1 MTAPV
6 AGSQARNFLAL
17 GGGEAVSRLVAFA
30 TILLLARRLG
40 PENYGIIAFAA
51 GVTLYF
57 AKLAEFAL
65 DYVGVAAVA
74 AATGAV
80 DRLGSVLLTARFL
93 ATAIVVGVAVLA
105 AHWLLP
111 EPDRT
116 VLSLYLLTLLPVAAN
131 PRWLLIGLRDAR
143 AVGGVRVAG
152 ELLALAVV
160 FLAVRTGTELW
171 AAPVAVGT
179 AELLAVVVLL
189 AVLRLGGHR
198 LRPALDRGLVVPVA
212 RRAASIVALS
222 LLGLVIYNSGLLF
235 LRGLRDAE
243 SAGQYAAA
251 FTLIGFLANLGLAYA
266 MTLIPGLA
274 RLRHAPGEARD
285 LYGRSLALVHA
296 AALPL
301 AVGGWMLAGRII
313 ELGFG
318 AGYQSA
324 GTALAILAWA
334 IPLMSLRNV
343 PLAALVA
350 GDRQHL
356 LLRATAI
363 AVAVSLVLNLALI
376 PPLGIRGAAIAS
388 VATESLAGILTLWY
402 AARDGL
408 GFVPLRQLWKPLV
421 AGAVM
426 AGALWFSA
434 RLPLPA
440 TGLVGAGSYLAA
452 LAALGGLR
460 LRRGTLPQLDS

>member
-1 MTAPV
+1 VTSPV

-40 PENYGIIAFAA
+40 PEGYGVIAFAA

-93 ATAIVVGVAVLA
+93 TTAAVVGVAVLA
-105 AHWLLP
+105 AQGLLP

-152 ELLALAVV
+152 ELLALAIV
-160 FLAVRTGTELW
+160 FLVVRTGRELW
-171 AAPVAVGT
+171 AAPVAVG
-179 AELLAVVVLL
+179 AGELLAVAVLVG
-189 AVLRLGGHR
+189 VLRLGGHR
-198 LRPALDRGLVVPVA
+198 LRPALDAGLVVPVA

-274 RLRHAPGEARD
+274 RLRQAPADARA

-296 AALPL
+296 AAVPL

-313 ELGFG
+313 DLGFG
-318 AGYQSA
+318 PGYQAA
-324 GTALAILAWA
+324 GSALAILAWA

-356 LLRATAI
+356 LLRASAI
-363 AVAVSLVLNLALI
+363 AVGASVVLNLALI
-376 PPLGIRGAAIAS
+376 PRFGIPGAAIAS
-388 VATESLAGILTLWY
+388 VATESLAGVLTLRY

-408 GFVPLRQLWKPLV
+408 GFVSARQLGKPLA
-421 AGAVM
+421 AGVVM
-426 AGALWFSA
+426 AGVLWSSV
-434 RLPLPA
+434 RMPLPV
-440 TGLVGAGSYLAA
+440 TLLLGAASYLGA
-452 LAALGGLR
+452 LAAVGGLR
-460 LRRGTLPQLDS
+460 FGRGRLPRLEP